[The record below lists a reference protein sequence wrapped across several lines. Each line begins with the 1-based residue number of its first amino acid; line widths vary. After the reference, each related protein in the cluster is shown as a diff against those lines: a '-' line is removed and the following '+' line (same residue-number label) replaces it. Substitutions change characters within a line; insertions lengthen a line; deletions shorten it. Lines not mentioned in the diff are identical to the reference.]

1 TRGTPRKPAEAQ
13 RRQRR
18 SAQREEAWDPYA
30 VTPEDALDAARR
42 EVKRWRLE
50 QLSRATAPAELDPL
64 TSFFILAWDTFK
76 APEFPYDEGL
86 RLARAVGVDLDEE
99 VIRVLG
105 EKKGDDVVLWD
116 SATRAAK
123 GALGPPDGSRAMV
136 DALHHLAHA
145 ARSRTLAAAR
155 ELAERTGVL
164 ADSRFPQALKCALEV
179 LPPSRRFSGLALA
192 GALAAAS
199 EDFEALENLR
209 RLALP
214 DRVPEP
220 EQLKLFAENAV

>member
-1 TRGTPRKPAEAQ
+1 M
-13 RRQRR
+13 
-18 SAQREEAWDPYA
+18 
-30 VTPEDALDAARR
+30 
-42 EVKRWRLE
+42 
-50 QLSRATAPAELDPL
+50 
-64 TSFFILAWDTFK
+64 
-76 APEFPYDEGL
+76 
-86 RLARAVGVDLDEE
+86 GVDLDAE

-145 ARSRTLAAAR
+145 ARSRTLAAAK

-164 ADSRFPQALKCALEV
+164 GDARFTQALTCALEV

-199 EDFEALENLR
+199 DDFEALENLR
-209 RLALP
+209 RLALA

-220 EQLKLFAENAV
+220 EQLKLFAQDAV